1 MDHAAQFHRR
11 RPAGDVM
18 SAFKVQGWCPGA
30 LRPMMS
36 GDGLVVRVRPQ
47 MARLTAVQ
55 AQGLAQAA
63 LRHGNG
69 LIDLSARG
77 NVQLRGIGDTA
88 HAALL
93 ADLDALG
100 LIDPDEATERRRNIV
115 VSPFWTAGDGTAE
128 VVADLQTVLL
138 EDAFAALP
146 GKFGISV
153 DPGNVLGGVASD
165 IRVARADG
173 RWLVLPDGF
182 STGALVSQRDV
193 AQTVRRL
200 MQWFLPRGVI
210 ANRGRMAGLAGQP
223 LPAGF
228 DHSAQTA
235 QFAPRPGRH
244 ALGQIVGFEFG
255 QLRAETLAALAD
267 CAIRITPWR
276 MILIEGGHD
285 LPALPEVICDP
296 FDPRLNVTAC
306 TGAPGCPQALQ
317 PTRSLARA
325 LAPLVPAGQ
334 GLHVS
339 GCAKGCAHPTAASVT
354 LTGTLAGFDIVRN
367 GRASDPGMPYDP
379 TTPLF
384 KAL

>member
-1 MDHAAQFHRR
+1 MNTLARPPVILGIVLSCLAASTRIQAEVRLPSLFSDHMVLQQDAAA
-11 RPAGDVM
+11 PVWGWASAGEQVTV
-18 SAFKVQGWCPGA
+18 SI
-30 LRPMMS
+30 
-36 GDGLVVRVRPQ
+36 DGQ
-47 MARLTAVQ
+47 TQ
-55 AQGLAQAA
+55 
-63 LRHGNG
+63 
-69 LIDLSARG
+69 
-77 NVQLRGIGDTA
+77 T
-88 HAALL
+88 
-93 ADLDALG
+93 
-100 LIDPDEATERRRNIV
+100 T
-115 VSPFWTAGDGTAE
+115 TAG
-128 VVADLQTVLL
+128 
-138 EDAFAALP
+138 
-146 GKFGISV
+146 
-153 DPGNVLGGVASD
+153 
-165 IRVARADG
+165 ADG

-182 STGALVSQRDV
+182 STGALVSKRDV

-200 MQWFLPRGVI
+200 MQLFLPRGVI

-244 ALGQIVGFEFG
+244 DLGQIVGFEFG
-255 QLRAETLAALAD
+255 QLRAETLAALAV

-276 MILIEGGHD
+276 MILLEGGHD

-296 FDPRLNVTAC
+296 FDSRLNVTAC

-317 PTRSLARA
+317 PTRNLARA

-354 LTGTLAGFDIVRN
+354 LTGTLAGFDIMRN